1 MAPALAL
8 PLLATNAAFFVVFGL
23 FVVAMVVL
31 IVIIIMWAVR
41 HDIAGRRAWRERQ
54 KAAIEA
60 GEPVPSGPYPVP
72 QNRLQQRAMERAQQ
86 REQQRQRPSSS
97 S

>member
-1 MAPALAL
+1 MAPALVL
-8 PLLATNAAFFVVFGL
+8 PAPATNAAFFVVFGI

-54 KAAIEA
+54 EAAIAA
-60 GEPVPSGPYPVP
+60 GEPSSAARTRPAEPTHDAPSAPST
-72 QNRLQQRAMERAQQ
+72 RSATAA
-86 REQQRQRPSSS
+86 SSS
-97 S
+97 

>member
-8 PLLATNAAFFVVFGL
+8 PPPATNAAFFVVFGI

-41 HDIAGRRAWRERQ
+41 HDIAGRRAWRAQQE
-54 KAAIEA
+54 AAIAA
-60 GEPVPSGPYPVP
+60 GEPVQPGPYPVP
-72 QNRLQQRAMERAQQ
+72 QNRLQQRAMERLQRAQQ
-86 REQQRQRPSSS
+86 RQQPPSQS
-97 S
+97 